1 MEQYK
6 YPRQSRIITGYGD
19 DYAEQRLDEF
29 LSKLH
34 NKAVDIQTSIATTP
48 MPYNNLIQIHYSILV
63 TWQQINPKENE

>member
-6 YPRQSRIITGYGD
+6 YPRHSKIISGYGD
-19 DYAEQRLDEF
+19 DYTEQKLDDF
-29 LSKLH
+29 LRILH

-48 MPYNNLIQIHYSILV
+48 MPYNNHIQIHYSILV